1 MKKQVVVK
9 SINCAVP
16 MYGLFFVLL
25 ILKLTGCVTW
35 SWWYITLPLTISLAF
50 GMLVLFMSL
59 VVIALL
65 AVFCIIAE
73 LCK

>member
-1 MKKQVVVK
+1 
-9 SINCAVP
+9 
-16 MYGLFFVLL
+16 
-25 ILKLTGCVTW
+25 
-35 SWWYITLPLTISLAF
+35 LTISLAF